1 MLFELTSLKTLQV
14 FFKIIIF
21 HILVLN
27 IYLMAVKKFIDYL
40 LFEKKYS
47 NHTAVAYKKDIEMFE
62 SFLSKKFPQS
72 NSLNVNYSL
81 IRSWIV
87 KLVSDKISNRTINR
101 KISSLN
107 SYYKFLV
114 KINAIKLNPLT
125 NHKALKMSKKL
136 QVPFSET
143 EIMSVLSL
151 IETDSFEGLRNKL
164 IVELFYSTGMRRT
177 ELVNLQLNDVD
188 ISKSQLKVLGKRNKE
203 RFIPLLQTVI
213 ETYKAYIIVR
223 STLKSLN
230 RSKFIFLTKNGQR
243 VYDKLVYRVI
253 TNYFDSVSSKVKKSH
268 HILRHSF
275 ATHLL
280 NNGADLNSVKELL
293 GHSSLAATQIY
304 THNNMA
310 ELQKVYKK
318 AHPRAVS

>member
-1 MLFELTSLKTLQV
+1 
-14 FFKIIIF
+14 
-21 HILVLN
+21 
-27 IYLMAVKKFIDYL
+27 MAVKKFIDYL

-203 RFIPLLQTVI
+203 RFIPLLKTVL

-253 TNYFDSVSSKVKKSH
+253 TNYFDSVSSKVKKSP

-304 THNNMA
+304 THNTMA

>member
-1 MLFELTSLKTLQV
+1 
-14 FFKIIIF
+14 
-21 HILVLN
+21 
-27 IYLMAVKKFIDYL
+27 MAVKKFIDYL

-136 QVPFSET
+136 QVPFS
-143 EIMSVLSL
+143 
-151 IETDSFEGLRNKL
+151 
-164 IVELFYSTGMRRT
+164 
-177 ELVNLQLNDVD
+177 
-188 ISKSQLKVLGKRNKE
+188 
-203 RFIPLLQTVI
+203 
-213 ETYKAYIIVR
+213 
-223 STLKSLN
+223 
-230 RSKFIFLTKNGQR
+230 
-243 VYDKLVYRVI
+243 
-253 TNYFDSVSSKVKKSH
+253 
-268 HILRHSF
+268 
-275 ATHLL
+275 
-280 NNGADLNSVKELL
+280 
-293 GHSSLAATQIY
+293 
-304 THNNMA
+304 
-310 ELQKVYKK
+310 
-318 AHPRAVS
+318 

>member
-1 MLFELTSLKTLQV
+1 
-14 FFKIIIF
+14 
-21 HILVLN
+21 
-27 IYLMAVKKFIDYL
+27 MAVKKFIDYL

-114 KINAIKLNPLT
+114 KINAIKLNPLIK
-125 NHKALKMSKKL
+125 HKALKMSKKL

-203 RFIPLLQTVI
+203 RFIPLLQTVL

-253 TNYFDSVSSKVKKSH
+253 TNYFDSVSSKVKKSP

-304 THNNMA
+304 THNSMA

>member
-1 MLFELTSLKTLQV
+1 
-14 FFKIIIF
+14 
-21 HILVLN
+21 
-27 IYLMAVKKFIDYL
+27 MAVKKFIDYL

-87 KLVSDKISNRTINR
+87 KLVSNNISNRTINR

-143 EIMSVLSL
+143 EIISVLNL

-203 RFIPLLQTVI
+203 RFIPLLQTVL

-253 TNYFDSVSSKVKKSH
+253 TNYFDSVSSKVKKSP

-304 THNNMA
+304 THNSMA

>member
-1 MLFELTSLKTLQV
+1 
-14 FFKIIIF
+14 
-21 HILVLN
+21 
-27 IYLMAVKKFIDYL
+27 MAVKKFIDFL

-62 SFLSKKFPQS
+62 LFLSKKIPKS
-72 NSLNVNYSL
+72 NSLNANYSL

-87 KLVSDKISNRTINR
+87 KLVSDNISNRTINR

-125 NHKALKMSKKL
+125 NHKALKMSKKI

-143 EIMSVLSL
+143 EIISVLDL

-188 ISKSQLKVLGKRNKE
+188 ISKSQVKLLGKRNKE
-203 RFIPLLQTVI
+203 RFVPLLQTVL

-223 STLKSLN
+223 STLKSSD
-230 RSKFIFLTKNGQR
+230 RSNFIFLTKNGQR

-253 TNYFDSVSSKVKKSH
+253 INYFDTVSSKVKKSP

-304 THNNMA
+304 THNSIA

>member
-1 MLFELTSLKTLQV
+1 MLNN
-14 FFKIIIF
+14 
-21 HILVLN
+21 H
-27 IYLMAVKKFIDYL
+27 LMAVKKFIDFL

-62 SFLSKKFPQS
+62 LFLSKKIPKS
-72 NSLNVNYSL
+72 NSLNANYSL

-87 KLVSDKISNRTINR
+87 KLVSDNISNRTINR

-125 NHKALKMSKKL
+125 NHKALKMSKKI

-143 EIMSVLSL
+143 EIISVLDL

-188 ISKSQLKVLGKRNKE
+188 IFKSQVKLLGKRNKE
-203 RFIPLLQTVI
+203 RFVPLLQTVL

-223 STLKSLN
+223 STLKSSD
-230 RSKFIFLTKNGQR
+230 RSNFIFLTKNGQR

-253 TNYFDSVSSKVKKSH
+253 INYFDTVSSKVKKSP

-304 THNNMA
+304 THNSIA

>member
-1 MLFELTSLKTLQV
+1 
-14 FFKIIIF
+14 
-21 HILVLN
+21 
-27 IYLMAVKKFIDYL
+27 MAVKKFIDYL

-114 KINAIKLNPLT
+114 KINAIKLNPLIK
-125 NHKALKMSKKL
+125 HKALKMSKKL

-203 RFIPLLQTVI
+203 RFIPLLQTVL

-230 RSKFIFLTKNGQR
+230 RSKVIFLTKNGQR

-253 TNYFDSVSSKVKKSH
+253 TNYFDSVSSKVKKSP

-304 THNNMA
+304 THNSMA

>member
-1 MLFELTSLKTLQV
+1 
-14 FFKIIIF
+14 
-21 HILVLN
+21 
-27 IYLMAVKKFIDYL
+27 MAVKKFIDYL

-203 RFIPLLQTVI
+203 RFIPLLQTVL

-253 TNYFDSVSSKVKKSH
+253 TNYFDSVSSKVKKSP

-293 GHSSLAATQIY
+293 GHSILAATQIY

>member
-1 MLFELTSLKTLQV
+1 
-14 FFKIIIF
+14 
-21 HILVLN
+21 
-27 IYLMAVKKFIDYL
+27 MAVKKFIDYL

-125 NHKALKMSKKL
+125 KHKALKMSKKL

-203 RFIPLLQTVI
+203 RFIPLLQTVL

-253 TNYFDSVSSKVKKSH
+253 TNYFDSVSSKVKKSP

-304 THNNMA
+304 THNSMA